1 MSEIKNKEQN
11 SLWLNRVAI
20 SKDERTRW
28 EAFVSTCMGFAD
40 GRQKQWYD
48 MDGGFHVKEEEDHEV
63 FRTVNLIN
71 SHLSIHISRLTAN
84 DPRWHPVSSEGM
96 KLSRV
101 ETDVANAILQDV
113 WEGEPYGDDSFKFT
127 SKLNIRYGF
136 LQGRDLAYIHYDEQ
150 YQRPCVQRFDM
161 WDVYSDPSSQSLREK
176 QWLDIALPK
185 GVTWLKQQKSE
196 GWNEELLKLLNA
208 DHILA
213 ESGIKSSYIQSI
225 SGGNARGRDTVLTHY
240 TFEVDPESGAIIHR
254 VVVPT
259 MGAGEDDEEGVLFK
273 QTIEPYD
280 EDHPMRLSDVFDSF
294 APVET
299 GRFYERP
306 VVFDWIDPQKT
317 INKMYS
323 GIENYIDCFIQGKWV
338 LRDEDV
344 DVPRA
349 GTHGQKIIGDPQ
361 DVQAIQLQPLPST
374 HFEHLSSAIA
384 QLEQISG
391 VHSESMGRQS
401 GGAESGVAIAQLQA
415 LDEQNSADAVDNFK
429 QYLGR
434 VGLKVLNNAAQHWTE
449 QKKVYAFDKM
459 NKTSKVYNVIGYA
472 SSKGKEGEEGA
483 EGEGGMEPQEDL
495 VVLHPFKKLDIE
507 IVIGQ
512 FFLASQKREEI
523 RSLFES
529 GWTPGENP
537 VKDRAILSTYDIGVG
552 RELVDELEKMQNPDL
567 MIAYGKSA
575 KIANG
580 DDVPVHPDDDHQFLA
595 DFYTERAAEMKELG
609 FPKAEAALMA
619 KAEEHQ
625 AMLQEQSK
633 QAAPNEEVTPPAE
646 PVLDPAADPAAA
658 GGAVPPEMPG
668 MGGMPPPELFAG
680 LDPAAALEQ

>member
-1 MSEIKNKEQN
+1 MSTIDKKEQN

-40 GRQKQWYD
+40 GRHKQWYD
-48 MDGGFHVKEEEDHEV
+48 GDGKPHIKEEEDHEV
-63 FRTVNLIN
+63 FRTINLIN

-84 DPRWHPVSSEGM
+84 DPRWHPVASEGQQ
-96 KLSRV
+96 LSRK
-101 ETDVANAILQDV
+101 EIDIANAILQDT

-136 LQGRDLAYIHYDEQ
+136 LQGRDLVYIRYDKD
-150 YQRPCVQRFDM
+150 YKRPCIQRFDM
-161 WDVYSDPSSQSLREK
+161 WDVFSDPSSQSLREK
-176 QWLDIALPK
+176 QWIDIALPK
-185 GVTWLKQQKSE
+185 GVEWLKQQK
-196 GWNEELLKLLNA
+196 GGYNEELLALLNA

-213 ESGIKSSYIQSI
+213 ASGIKNSYIQTT

-240 TFEVDPESGAIIHR
+240 TFEVNPDDGSIVHR

-259 MGAGEDDEEGVLFK
+259 LGAGVDDEEGVLYK
-273 QTIEPYD
+273 QVLESYD
-280 EDHPMRLSDVFDSF
+280 DRPLRLCDIFDSF

-306 VVFDWIDPQKT
+306 PVFDWIDPQKT

-349 GTHGQKIIGDPQ
+349 GTQGQKIIGDPG
-361 DVQAIQLQPLPST
+361 DVQAIQLQPLPGT
-374 HFEHLSSAIA
+374 HFEHLSSAIN

-401 GGAESGVAIAQLQA
+401 GGADSGVAIAQLQA

-434 VGLKVLNNAAQHWTE
+434 VGLKVLNCAARNWE
-449 QKKVYAFDKM
+449 GVQKIYVFDKAM
-459 NKTSKVYNVIGYA
+459 RASKVYEVAGEDY
-472 SSKGKEGEEGA
+472 KQKEGEERK
-483 EGEGGMEPQEDL
+483 EGEEEVTIL
-495 VVLHPFKKLDIE
+495 KPFRRLDVE

-537 VKDRAILSTYDIGVG
+537 VKDRMILSAYDIGVG
-552 RELVDELEKMQNPDL
+552 REMVDELEKMQNPDL

-580 DDVPVHPDDDHQFLA
+580 EDVPVHPDDDHQFLA
-595 DFYTERAAEMKELG
+595 DFYTERATEMKQMG
-609 FPKAEAALMA
+609 FPKAEQALLA
-619 KAEEHQ
+619 KAQEHI
-625 AMLQEQSK
+625 AVLK
-633 QAAPNEEVTPPAE
+633 QQNESEAQVPTPAPAPPIPAVLPEDMGVGGAPAAPPDIAGMM
-646 PVLDPAADPAAA
+646 
-658 GGAVPPEMPG
+658 GGAG
-668 MGGMPPPELFAG
+668 
-680 LDPAAALEQ
+680 AAPQA